1 MVSGQMEAGTSAKSQ
16 ELVEKFRKLRLQRET
31 SVKELAAKERELE
44 MAQTALREVVEDL
57 KSRGINSTD
66 ALAAKITDDQ
76 NRLERELTDLQTELN
91 GVMNAA

>member
-1 MVSGQMEAGTSAKSQ
+1 M
-16 ELVEKFRKLRLQRET
+16 EKFRKLRLQRET

>member
-1 MVSGQMEAGTSAKSQ
+1 M
-16 ELVEKFRKLRLQRET
+16 EKFRKLRLQRET

-66 ALAAKITDDQ
+66 ALATKIADDQ
-76 NRLERELTDLQTELN
+76 NRLEQELTDLQTELN